1 MMQSTLPVV
10 PEIALMPE
18 HSVLAALALLGA
30 AGCVVAAAAAAAL
43 SFAAGRRRL
52 ARQIAAAAAAVP
64 FAYAAALVGFSL
76 ASRDRTLPIG
86 ARKYFCELDCHLAYS
101 LVGYE
106 TAGLEGESAGTDSPG
121 QARPRP
127 RVQRVRVRVRTWF
140 DPSTIAPFRGPAP
153 LTPNHRESWIADA
166 AGRRYDADRS
176 VSAAIKPF
184 SQALRPGESYETTLT
199 FDLPPDARPRRLFVG
214 DPSPENRW
222 LIGHEESPGHG
233 RIWFALTQ

>member
-1 MMQSTLPVV
+1 MIQSTLRVI
-10 PEIALMPE
+10 PEIALMPA
-18 HSVLAALALLGA
+18 HPVLAALALLA
-30 AGCVVAAAAAAAL
+30 SAGCIVLAATAAAL
-43 SFAAGRRRL
+43 SFAAGHRRL
-52 ARQIAAAAAAVP
+52 AWRIAAAAAAVSS
-64 FAYAAALVGFSL
+64 AYAATLVGFSL
-76 ASRDRTLPIG
+76 ASRDRVLPLG

-101 LVGYE
+101 V
-106 TAGLEGESAGTDSPG
+106 TGLETVGIEKDSPG
-121 QARPRP
+121 HARPLP

-153 LTPNHRESWIADA
+153 LTPNRRESWIVDA
-166 AGRRYDADRS
+166 AGRRYDPDPS
-176 VSAAIKPF
+176 VSAATPPF
-184 SQALRPGESYETTLT
+184 SQALRPGESYETALT